1 MDISFISSLAV
12 SEATRRSISRSQEAL
27 VQAQQSLASGR
38 KADIGLALGANTG
51 RLVSLRSDIDQLD
64 TLIGGNKISSG
75 RLEATQSTLETVA
88 SIGQDFFNT
97 LLAVDHSN
105 TGPGVA
111 VQSARAGLAAFTST
125 LNTTFNGEYVLAG
138 INTAN
143 QPVND
148 YFAAGSANKAAVDT
162 AFFAHFGFAQN
173 DPLVATLTDTDIGAF
188 IDGAYDTLFDA
199 ANWSA
204 NWSTASSTNITAK
217 ISASQSVEVSSN
229 ANLDPIRQ
237 IAKAFTMVADLG
249 GDALSEGAFDEVVS
263 RARDMV
269 GNALA
274 VLNTERGR
282 IGIAQQNI
290 ADASDRMEIQVKLLT
305 TTVADIEGVDTF
317 EVSTKINTLLTQI
330 EVSYALTSRV
340 QRLSILNHL

>member
-64 TLIGGNKISSG
+64 TIIGGNKISQG
-75 RLEATQSTLETVA
+75 RLEATQTALETVA
-88 SIGQDFFNT
+88 NIGQDFFNT

-111 VQSARAGLAAFTST
+111 VASARAGLAAFTSA

-148 YFAAGSANKAAVDT
+148 YFSAGAANKASVDT

-173 DPLVATLTDTDIGAF
+173 DPAVASLTDTDIAAF
-188 IDGAYDTLFDA
+188 LGGPYDALFNT

-217 ISASQSVEVSSN
+217 ISAAQVVEVSSN
-229 ANLDPIRQ
+229 ANLDPIRE

-249 GDALSEGAFDEVVS
+249 GEALSESAFEELAA

-269 GNALA
+269 GDALA
-274 VLNTERGR
+274 ALSTERGR

-290 ADASDRMEIQVKLLT
+290 ADSNDRIEIQVKLLT
-305 TTVADIEGVDTF
+305 TTVADIESVDTF
-317 EVSTKINTLLTQI
+317 EVSTRINTLLTQI